1 MASSTEL
8 IAEIAWPLALLV
20 AWLAGELAFRWL
32 SLPRIAIHAV
42 VGFALAPTQLGFLPA
57 ADAGLALLLAN
68 IAFGL
73 ILFEAGYRINLRWL
87 RANPWI
93 AVTSVV
99 EASLSFAVVYV
110 VAITAGLASTPALL
124 LAALAMATSP
134 ATILRVV
141 NEQRAAGQVTERL
154 LHLSVLNCVLA
165 VLAFKIV
172 VGLAVFHTSGSLWD
186 AVRGSAIVLA
196 ASAATGSVAGVAL
209 SALLRHLEPAQRDNT
224 LAFAIT
230 VITIVALTHV
240 LQLSPVVAAL
250 TFGLATRHRRS
261 FFGQSQRGFGAL
273 GDILAVLLF
282 VFIAATLDW
291 RHVVAG
297 LGTGIAIVGV
307 RQLAKIASVGA
318 FSYVS
323 GIPLRKGVLVG
334 AGMAPVSA
342 FVVLMLEQT
351 RHLGVQLVDELAPL
365 AALALVLEILG
376 PVIVRRTLVSAR
388 EVARNPES

>member
-1 MASSTEL
+1 MTFSTEL

-20 AWLAGELAFRWL
+20 AWLAGEMAFRWL
-32 SLPRIAIHAV
+32 NLPRIAVYAMT
-42 VGFALAPTQLGFLPA
+42 GFALAPTQLGFLPA
-57 ADAGLALLLAN
+57 GTSGPALLLAN

-99 EASLSFAVVYV
+99 EAGLSFAVVYI
-110 VAITAGLASTPALL
+110 VASVAGLASTAALL

-141 NEQRAAGQVTERL
+141 NEQRSAGQVTERL
-154 LHLSVLNCVLA
+154 LHLSVLNCVLS

-172 VGLAVFHTSGSLWD
+172 VGLAVFHTSGSLLH
-186 AVRGSAIVLA
+186 AVRGSAFVLA
-196 ASAATGSVAGVAL
+196 ASAMAGAVAGIAL

-261 FFGQSQRGFGAL
+261 FFGRSQRGFGAL

-282 VFIAATLDW
+282 VFVAATLDW

-297 LGTGIAIVGV
+297 LGTGLAVIGV

-323 GIPLRKGVLVG
+323 GISLRKGLLVG
-334 AGMAPVSA
+334 LGTAPVSA

-351 RHLGVQLVDELAPL
+351 RHLGVHLVDDLAPL
-365 AALALVLEILG
+365 AALALLLEILG
-376 PVIVRRTLVSAR
+376 PVIVRRTLVAAR
-388 EVARNPES
+388 EVARAPEA

>member
-1 MASSTEL
+1 MTFSTEL
-8 IAEIAWPLALLV
+8 IADVAWPLALLL

-32 SLPRIAIHAV
+32 SLPRIAVYAMT
-42 VGFALAPTQLGFLPA
+42 GFALAPTQLGFLPEGSS
-57 ADAGLALLLAN
+57 GLALLLAN

-99 EASLSFAVVYV
+99 EAVLSFAAVYF
-110 VAITAGLASTPALL
+110 VASLAGLASTPALL

-172 VGLAVFHTSGSLWD
+172 VGLAVFHTSGNLWH
-186 AVRGSAIVLA
+186 AIRGSAIVLV
-196 ASAATGSVAGVAL
+196 ASAAAGAVGGIAL

-250 TFGLATRHRRS
+250 SFGLATRHRRS

-282 VFIAATLDW
+282 VFVAATLDW

-297 LGTGIAIVGV
+297 LGTGIAVIGV
-307 RQLAKIASVGA
+307 RQVAKIVGVGA

-323 GIPLRKGVLVG
+323 GISPRKGLLVG
-334 AGMAPVSA
+334 LGMAPVSA

-351 RHLGVQLVDELAPL
+351 RHLGVHLVDQLAPL

-376 PVIVRRTLVSAR
+376 PVIVRRSLVSAR
-388 EVARNPES
+388 EVARNPEP